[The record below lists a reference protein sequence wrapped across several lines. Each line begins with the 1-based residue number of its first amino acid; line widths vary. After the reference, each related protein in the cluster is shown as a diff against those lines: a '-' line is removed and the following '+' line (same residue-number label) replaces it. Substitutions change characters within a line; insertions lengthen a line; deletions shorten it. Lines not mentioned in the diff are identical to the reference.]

1 MKKQNLIIIVSVVLF
16 IFFLIALVKYFRVSD
31 NQQTNSTMIGI
42 QQKATDKNGTLT
54 PMNNGITPS
63 SNVAVSSFDNTGNKN
78 SKTMSNEINFVPN
91 TNWSDKTLNING
103 KQLTYRFG
111 EGNPP
116 EVALN
121 PEQYLPK
128 GEKDGIPYV
137 TPKAEQQLKEFLSDK
152 NLPELLNKCAN
163 FVNNQVIAQNP
174 NVPKEQLVAL
184 MSNSDFDIENYLVID
199 KETGRK
205 TINPNVDYKINDFLN
220 TLNNPM
226 ERNPL
231 VTQCFG
237 LNRMDDF
244 NKIQSEFHQ
253 LGREYTN
260 TGAGIKGSE
269 WNKQFEKSQSSQ

>member
-128 GEKDGIPYV
+128 GDKDGIPYV

-184 MSNSDFDIENYLVID
+184 MSNSDFDIENYLV
-199 KETGRK
+199 
-205 TINPNVDYKINDFLN
+205 NPTLN
-220 TLNNPM
+220 TF
-226 ERNPL
+226 R
-231 VTQCFG
+231 G
-237 LNRMDDF
+237 
-244 NKIQSEFHQ
+244 
-253 LGREYTN
+253 G
-260 TGAGIKGSE
+260 
-269 WNKQFEKSQSSQ
+269 

>member
-1 MKKQNLIIIVSVVLF
+1 MKKQNLIFIVGVVLF

-31 NQQTNSTMIGI
+31 NQQINSVMIDN
-42 QQKATDKNGTLT
+42 QQKDKNGTLT
-54 PMNNGITPS
+54 PINNGITPS
-63 SNVAVSSFDNTGNKN
+63 SVAISSIDNTANTN

-103 KQLTYRFG
+103 KQLTYRFS

-121 PEQYLPK
+121 PEQYLPR
-128 GEKDGIPYV
+128 GDKDGIPYV

-163 FVNNQVIAQNP
+163 FVNNQVIVQNP
-174 NVPKEQLVAL
+174 NVPREQLVSL
-184 MSNSDFDIENYLVID
+184 MNNSNFDIENYLVID

-220 TLNNPM
+220 TLNNPL
-226 ERNPL
+226 ERSPL
-231 VTQCFG
+231 VMQCFG

-244 NKIQSEFHQ
+244 NKIQSEFQQ

-269 WNKQFEKSQSSQ
+269 WKNQFENQQNSQ

>member
-1 MKKQNLIIIVSVVLF
+1 MKKQNLIFIVGVVLF

-31 NQQTNSTMIGI
+31 NQQINSVMIDN
-42 QQKATDKNGTLT
+42 QQKDKNGTLT
-54 PMNNGITPS
+54 PINNDITPS
-63 SNVAVSSFDNTGNKN
+63 SVAISSIDNTANTN

-121 PEQYLPK
+121 PEQYLPR
-128 GEKDGIPYV
+128 GDKDGIPYV

-163 FVNNQVIAQNP
+163 FVNNQVIVQNP
-174 NVPKEQLVAL
+174 NVPREQLVSL
-184 MSNSDFDIENYLVID
+184 MNNSDFDIENYLVID

-220 TLNNPM
+220 TLNNPL
-226 ERNPL
+226 ERSPL
-231 VTQCFG
+231 VMQCFG

-244 NKIQSEFHQ
+244 NKIQSEFQQ

-269 WNKQFEKSQSSQ
+269 WKNQFENQQNSQ

>member
-116 EVALN
+116 EVALK

-128 GEKDGIPYV
+128 GDKDGIPYV